1 MSQPLPERAATSNI
15 YDLGY
20 RPYEGVRLGRLHSS
34 KALYLQSLRAAF
46 GIGRRT
52 TAKIIPFTL
61 VVLAMFPAVV
71 QLGVA
76 ALLDDVEVVRL
87 EEYNEYIQVILALFV
102 AAVGPELLGR
112 DMRNRTLPLYFSRP
126 IMRRDYALAKLAA
139 LSTAMLFL
147 TFLPQAVMFFGNA
160 LASSDTLEYLRENFD
175 QLPRLTATAVVISM
189 FAAAIALAIAS
200 HTSRRAYAT
209 GGIIALFALS
219 STIALILFETLGWDG
234 PGRFTYLLGL
244 YFLMRG
250 TTYWFFGAEADPTNE
265 LAKADIPG
273 VVYFLVVAAI
283 TALATWILLRRYER
297 MSL

>member
-1 MSQPLPERAATSNI
+1 MSQPSPERAAGNI

-20 RPYEGVRLGRLHSS
+20 RTYDGVRLGRLHASR
-34 KALYLQSLRAAF
+34 AIYLQSLRAAF
-46 GIGRRT
+46 GLGRRT
-52 TAKIIPFTL
+52 AAKMIPVTL

-76 ALLDDVEVVRL
+76 SLLNDVEVVRL